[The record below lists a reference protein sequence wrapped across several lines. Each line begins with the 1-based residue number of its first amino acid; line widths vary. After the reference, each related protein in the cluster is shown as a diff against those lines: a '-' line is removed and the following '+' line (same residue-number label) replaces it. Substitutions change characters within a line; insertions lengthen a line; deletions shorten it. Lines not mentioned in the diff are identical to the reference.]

1 MKFLMCAKTD
11 VGIVKDINQDCLSVM
26 ELETGLG
33 GMVFAVLC
41 DGMGGLAQGEV
52 ASANVVRAFRRWAL
66 ESLPELCQSELDEES
81 IRVDWERIIQ
91 DLNASIRE
99 YGMQLGARMGT
110 TAVVMLLTQQRYYIM
125 NVGDSRAYE
134 LRAGLRQITND
145 HSYVAREVALGNI
158 RPEDAE
164 HHPKRNVLLQCV
176 GASSLVRPDMFS
188 GSIAENTVYMLCSD
202 GFRHELTTGEIFES
216 CAPEA
221 LANEAA
227 REMKAGVLIELVKQ
241 RRERDN
247 ISLVLVKVC

>member
-91 DLNASIRE
+91 DQNASIRE
-99 YGMQLGARMGT
+99 
-110 TAVVMLLTQQRYYIM
+110 
-125 NVGDSRAYE
+125 
-134 LRAGLRQITND
+134 
-145 HSYVAREVALGNI
+145 
-158 RPEDAE
+158 
-164 HHPKRNVLLQCV
+164 
-176 GASSLVRPDMFS
+176 
-188 GSIAENTVYMLCSD
+188 
-202 GFRHELTTGEIFES
+202 
-216 CAPEA
+216 
-221 LANEAA
+221 
-227 REMKAGVLIELVKQ
+227 
-241 RRERDN
+241 
-247 ISLVLVKVC
+247 

>member
-1 MKFLMCAKTD
+1 
-11 VGIVKDINQDCLSVM
+11 
-26 ELETGLG
+26 
-33 GMVFAVLC
+33 
-41 DGMGGLAQGEV
+41 MGGLAQGEV

-91 DLNASIRE
+91 DQNASIRE

-176 GASSLVRPDMFS
+176 GASERVYPDMFF
-188 GSIAENTVYMLCSD
+188 GDVQPGTVYMLCSD
-202 GFRHELTTGEIFES
+202 GFRHEITPQEIYEKLQPVRMTDEETMRRS
-216 CAPEA
+216 AW
-221 LANEAA
+221 
-227 REMKAGVLIELVKQ
+227 ELVELNKQ

-247 ISLVLVKVC
+247 ISVALIKTL

>member
-1 MKFLMCAKTD
+1 MKFLICAKTD
-11 VGIVKDINQDCLSVM
+11 VGTVKDINQDCLSVM
-26 ELETGLG
+26 ELETCRG

-52 ASANVVRAFRRWAL
+52 ASSSVVRAFRHWAL
-66 ESLPELCQSELDEES
+66 HSLPELCRTGLVEET
-81 IRVDWERIIQ
+81 IRDQWERIIQ
-91 DLNASIRE
+91 QQNEHIRE
-99 YGMQLGARMGT
+99 YGQSLGARLGT
-110 TAVVMLLTQQRYYIM
+110 TAVVMLLTQDRYYIL

-134 LRAGLRQITND
+134 LRAGLRQITSD
-145 HSYVAREVALGNI
+145 HSYVAREIALGNV

-164 HHPKRNVLLQCV
+164 RHPKRNVLLQCV

-202 GFRHELTTGEIFES
+202 GFRHELAPAEIFES
-216 CAPEA
+216 CAPDA
-221 LANEAA
+221 LVSEAA
-227 REMKAGVLIELVKQ
+227 MELKASVLIELVKQ